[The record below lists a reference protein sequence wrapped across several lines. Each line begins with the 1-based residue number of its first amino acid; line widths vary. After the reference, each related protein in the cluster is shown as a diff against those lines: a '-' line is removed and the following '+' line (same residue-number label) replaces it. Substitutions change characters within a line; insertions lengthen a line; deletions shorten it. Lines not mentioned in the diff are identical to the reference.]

1 MKVIYGLAGTGKST
15 YMASLIRAET
25 RSFVVLA
32 ATHSAV
38 ENIYRI
44 VGTVD
49 RRKFMTLY
57 SYFRIDYI
65 NNMIRGVP
73 PAQVVSV
80 IYIDEFSLI
89 NKHLFR
95 RCLMK
100 VPRSDVVLCGD
111 PLQLNAIY
119 DTEESITFAELK
131 ALQDLPIPAIQHYH
145 LSIFGLK
152 EVSKAEKVKLT
163 EIKRSE
169 DAVLRLFNA
178 IFVDGNKEYDGFK
191 FVTFDE
197 MVHLVHTDDY
207 VLLASKYA
215 RLQEVYDEL
224 AEVDNRF
231 DVHIEQRNEKG
242 FKRLHFYKGMELM
255 MIETTEDYYNGQ
267 RVYFDSVLDG
277 NNSIYVLTEARGLLK
292 VVKDNIIPVTPSNL
306 LTVHKAQ
313 GMTIPKI
320 IVNLD
325 DMFDPCMLYTA
336 ITRAK
341 TDVLFYTKESD
352 KVKKLFDSACIDV
365 FHELRRKV
373 YGF

>member
-1 MKVIYGLAGTGKST
+1 MIVIYGLAGTGKST

-73 PAQVVSV
+73 PSQVVGV

-100 VPRSDVVLCGD
+100 VPHSEVILCGD

-119 DTEESITFAELK
+119 DSEESITFTELK
-131 ALQDLPIPAIQHYH
+131 ALQDLPVPAIQHYH

-152 EVSKAEKVKLT
+152 EVDRAEKIKLT
-163 EIKRSE
+163 KIKRSD
-169 DAVLRLFNA
+169 DAVQRLFNA
-178 IFVDGNKEYDGFK
+178 IFVNGDKEYDGFK

-197 MVHLVHTDDY
+197 MVHLVHVNEY
-207 VLLASKYA
+207 VVLASKYA

-224 AEVDNRF
+224 VFVDNRF
-231 DVHIEQRNEKG
+231 DVHVAQKNDKG

-255 MIETTEDYYNGQ
+255 MIETTDDYYNGQ
-267 RVYFDSVLDG
+267 RVYFDSVLTDG
-277 NNSIYVLTEARGLLK
+277 SIYVVTESGAMLK
-292 VVKDNIIPVTPSNL
+292 VVKETILPVTPSNL

-320 IVNLD
+320 IVILD

-352 KVKKLFDSACIDV
+352 KVKALFDSACIDV

-373 YGF
+373 YAF